1 MCGQRPHCRP
11 TLSQQS
17 VRRADIVGVRS
28 VGRVGFFQRIKKRP
42 GVSKDINEANQVSG
56 KTSFFFIKVVATQI
70 V

>member
-28 VGRVGFFQRIKKRP
+28 GDGWGFSKGSKAA
-42 GVSKDINEANQVSG
+42 GVSKDINEAN
-56 KTSFFFIKVVATQI
+56 KFRENTSFFIKLVATQI